1 MVVFL
6 FNFYSYIQLLD
17 IQEKN
22 SFKILEIR
30 HFGKMNPKRHKSH
43 EKSPAL
49 AQFASLRE
57 VWTWDKVGG
66 VAQEEPSG
74 LPSLRMRD

>member
-22 SFKILEIR
+22 SL
-30 HFGKMNPKRHKSH
+30 
-43 EKSPAL
+43 L
-49 AQFASLRE
+49 ASSIHLC
-57 VWTWDKVGG
+57 
-66 VAQEEPSG
+66 
-74 LPSLRMRD
+74 